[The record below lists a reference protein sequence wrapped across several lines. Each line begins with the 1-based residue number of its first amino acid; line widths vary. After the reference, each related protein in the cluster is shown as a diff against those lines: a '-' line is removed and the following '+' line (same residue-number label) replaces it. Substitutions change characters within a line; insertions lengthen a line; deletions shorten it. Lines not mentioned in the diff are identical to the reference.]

1 MSSVFSIPLPSLNFG
16 KLGHTYTVFKRNK
29 DAQLESVAFSCEMQ
43 FKVID
48 VDASSGETEDGE
60 GFSEVYMLEELEVS
74 TADYMAKVR
83 GREGFTGFSFN
94 LTWWWCG

>member
-1 MSSVFSIPLPSLNFG
+1 MSSSVLSFSFSIPLPSLKYG
-16 KLGHTYTVFKRNK
+16 DLGHTYTVFKRNK
-29 DAQLESVAFSCEMQ
+29 EVPIESVAFSCEMQ

-48 VDASSGETEDGE
+48 VDALSGEVEDGE

-83 GREGFTGFSFN
+83 G
-94 LTWWWCG
+94 L